1 MSLLKEQLAK
11 VRTPFRVLAGFIFVL
26 SLFATLATV
35 TFAFTEPYDHIIW
48 LLGIVTFGMSY
59 ISGHVVFTGY
69 APKFLLFTHGAKD
82 GL

>member
-1 MSLLKEQLAK
+1 MRLPRHQLAK

-26 SLFATLATV
+26 STFAIFATV

-48 LLGIVTFGMSY
+48 LLGIVTFGISY
-59 ISGHVVFTGY
+59 ISGHVVFTAY
-69 APKFLLFTHGAKD
+69 APKFLLFTHGGKG